1 MSPFALESWD
11 NFQGPFLPSGDASRF
26 HSAVDLLGCFQKSP
40 CSRVSISSMLKRLQS
55 RGTTCQGSVAFS
67 CTGVTV
73 VQLASLAPLTSTN
86 VELNALHFIFALCWH
101 DGALSS
107 GLGQNFDSC
116 FYFLRAFSWR
126 RNWDESRDP
135 GPLVNLRVLWPAKV
149 ITTIMC

>member
-1 MSPFALESWD
+1 MSPFALKSWD

-40 CSRVSISSMLKRLQS
+40 YSRVSIGSMLKRLQS
-55 RGTTCQGSVAFS
+55 RGTACQGSVAFS

-73 VQLASLAPLTSTN
+73 VQLAPLAPLTSTN

-107 GLGQNFDSC
+107 GLGSELWLM
-116 FYFLRAFSWR
+116 FLFLVCILMKTQLRWKQRSWASG
-126 RNWDESRDP
+126 ELE
-135 GPLVNLRVLWPAKV
+135 GPVTLPKL
-149 ITTIMC
+149 